1 MKRQSTGNPEEV
13 CKMTVYL
20 THDTQYATIHT
31 CPLLK
36 GGTHGNHAR
45 TVLDAQRG
53 GRPLQGVRRNCQEV
67 YQTEETA
74 SGTIWRSIAY
84 SRFRLA
90 GVHQEAECQSIR
102 INSFILSVAES
113 TPVVVQAPSDD
124 SCSATLLPFC
134 HMAKEMARG

>member
-1 MKRQSTGNPEEV
+1 
-13 CKMTVYL
+13 MTVYL
-20 THDTQYATIHT
+20 THDTQYATMHT
-31 CPLLK
+31 YPLLK

-90 GVHQEAECQSIR
+90 GVHQEAECRSIR
-102 INSFILSVAES
+102 IKLFILSVAES
-113 TPVVVQAPSDD
+113 TPVVSQAPSDD
-124 SCSATLLPFC
+124 SCIRYLIAYSSLKRRASQG
-134 HMAKEMARG
+134 KG